1 MKYSILEDPRYRYL
15 SEPKSPLLKFF
26 SFLFDLYANTVLTFY
41 APVTVTGRE
50 NIPKDTPFIFCSNHN
65 SHMDIAVLVYA
76 TRLGYERFGFLAAKD
91 YWFDNN
97 FRRRFFK
104 NFITL
109 IPIERKNKPES
120 LDLEDTFLLSKAFVN
135 RNNNIII
142 FPEGSRGKPGV
153 MQRFRKGAM
162 KFSTELNI
170 PIVPAVIL
178 GAEKAW
184 PRGERFMQ
192 SVPINL
198 HVLPPMYPEDL
209 SEANKTEY
217 NKYIASQTKTLEK
230 IISENYSLLS
240 RSNGDNS
247 STE

>member
-1 MKYSILEDPRYRYL
+1 M
-15 SEPKSPLLKFF
+15 
-26 SFLFDLYANTVLTFY
+26 
-41 APVTVTGRE
+41 
-50 NIPKDTPFIFCSNHN
+50 
-65 SHMDIAVLVYA
+65 
-76 TRLGYERFGFLAAKD
+76 
-91 YWFDNN
+91 
-97 FRRRFFK
+97 
-104 NFITL
+104 
-109 IPIERKNKPES
+109 
-120 LDLEDTFLLSKAFVN
+120 EDTFLLSKAFVN
-135 RNNNIII
+135 RNNNIIM

-217 NKYIASQTKTLEK
+217 NKYIASQTKTLET
-230 IISENYSLLS
+230 IISENYSLSS

>member
-1 MKYSILEDPRYRYL
+1 M
-15 SEPKSPLLKFF
+15 
-26 SFLFDLYANTVLTFY
+26 
-41 APVTVTGRE
+41 
-50 NIPKDTPFIFCSNHN
+50 
-65 SHMDIAVLVYA
+65 LVYA

-135 RNNNIII
+135 RNNNIIM